1 MINSCCAGLLCNLN
15 DIQKALRCDVFKI
28 SDTSC
33 QSSKLENFHLKFI
46 YRISY
51 KIAKRQ
57 APEKRICPIENCRYA
72 IEIKMSD
79 ILQIFEVI
87 DIFT

>member
-1 MINSCCAGLLCNLN
+1 MKVQI
-15 DIQKALRCDVFKI
+15 
-28 SDTSC
+28 SC

-79 ILQIFEVI
+79 LLQVYEADDIIIFWM
-87 DIFT
+87 DISEN

>member
-1 MINSCCAGLLCNLN
+1 M
-15 DIQKALRCDVFKI
+15 
-28 SDTSC
+28 
-33 QSSKLENFHLKFI
+33 SSKFQSIKIENFHLKFI

-57 APEKRICPIENCRYA
+57 APEKRICPIENCGYA

-79 ILQIFEVI
+79 LSRVFRAD
-87 DIFT
+87 DIFILWQISAGYSNVPHAT